1 MPRALNVSSARSK
14 WETDCAGEREEG
26 RAIAE
31 TESEE
36 STMSIYQRGETWWYR
51 FWFNGEH
58 IRESAKTDSKT
69 LARDA
74 EKARRRELETSFN
87 RIPKRERVPL
97 FLTPQ
102 KYGSLARQA
111 WSRGALSGMSNA

>member
-1 MPRALNVSSARSK
+1 
-14 WETDCAGEREEG
+14 
-26 RAIAE
+26 
-31 TESEE
+31 
-36 STMSIYQRGETWWYR
+36 MSIYQRGETWWYR